1 MLNGSQYFQFFP
13 DEAADSPAL
22 SKLPLKPFQ
31 SAKALD
37 ALRIILREVQK
48 FLDESA
54 EHLPS
59 EK

>member
-1 MLNGSQYFQFFP
+1 MLDGSQYFQFFP
-13 DEAADSPAL
+13 DEAADGPANP
-22 SKLPLKPFQ
+22 KQPLKPFQ
-31 SAKALD
+31 SAEALE
-37 ALRIILREVQK
+37 ALRVILREVQQ

>member
-1 MLNGSQYFQFFP
+1 MLDGSQYFQFFP
-13 DEAADSPAL
+13 DEAADGPADA
-22 SKLPLKPFQ
+22 KLQLKPFQ
-31 SAKALD
+31 SAAALE
-37 ALRIILREVQK
+37 ALRVILREVQQ